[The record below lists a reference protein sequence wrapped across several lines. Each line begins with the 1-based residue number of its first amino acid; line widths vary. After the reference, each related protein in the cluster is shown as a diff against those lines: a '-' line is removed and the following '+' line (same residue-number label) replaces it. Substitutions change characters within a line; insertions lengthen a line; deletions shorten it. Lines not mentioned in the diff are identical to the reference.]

1 VRIFATIFTCAV
13 LLATLSAPAQ
23 TTPAAPAPEKPCVP
37 NPTAVA
43 NMEETSYDVGGVD
56 MKPYIRRIYRIVQSS
71 WNPLVPK
78 EAGPP
83 VNKSGEVLICFKI
96 LPNGHLMEGGMVLG
110 GRSGDV
116 ALDRAAWGA
125 IATSVYPPL
134 PTEFKE
140 PFLEVRFQFFYNPDR
155 KQTPSRQM
163 PSARNLLGPVG
174 VVLGYNSKAYH

>member
-1 VRIFATIFTCAV
+1 MRISASIFVCAI
-13 LLATLSAPAQ
+13 LLATLSTQAQ

-37 NPTAVA
+37 NSTDLADKE
-43 NMEETSYDVGGVD
+43 NTNFNVD
-56 MKPYIRRIYRIVQSS
+56 GMDMNPYIRRIYRIVQSS

-96 LPNGHLMEGGMVLG
+96 LPNGHLMEGGMMLG

-125 IATSVYPPL
+125 ISTSVFPPL
-134 PTEFKE
+134 PAEFKE
-140 PFLEVRFQFFYNPDR
+140 PYLEVRFQFFYNPDR
-155 KQTPSRQM
+155 KQAQSRQM
-163 PSARNLLGPVG
+163 PRARNLLGPLG
-174 VVLGYNSKAYH
+174 LTLGYGSKL